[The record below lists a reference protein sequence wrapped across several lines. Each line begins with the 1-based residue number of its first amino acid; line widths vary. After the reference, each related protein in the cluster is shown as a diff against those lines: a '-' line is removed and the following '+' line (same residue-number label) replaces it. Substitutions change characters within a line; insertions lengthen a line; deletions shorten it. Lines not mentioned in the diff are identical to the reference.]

1 MQLWWNVYDKNRLC
15 KYTNQ
20 FHKQPC
26 DLPTFKSF
34 FSFFF
39 FSWWQTHSSKKGK
52 QYWFLSFVCYFSF
65 LQHIS
70 RPKIVVAE
78 NVRGTKDVKTNC
90 FPCQKLCR
98 KNLSQPLNWVF
109 PRLAPVLW
117 SFFLS
122 AADLPCNSSC
132 SFCWREPWRQRGA
145 MKLVTRNVKI

>member
-15 KYTNQ
+15 KHTNQ

-34 FSFFF
+34 FPFFF
-39 FSWWQTHSSKKGK
+39 QLVTDTFEQKRQTILISLVCLLF
-52 QYWFLSFVCYFSF
+52 FLFTTHFEAKNCRGWKCTRHQRCENQLLPV
-65 LQHIS
+65 
-70 RPKIVVAE
+70 PKIVQE
-78 NVRGTKDVKTNC
+78 
-90 FPCQKLCR
+90 KL
-98 KNLSQPLNWVF
+98 KQPLNWVF

-132 SFCWREPWRQRGA
+132 SFCWREPWRKRGA

>member
-15 KYTNQ
+15 KHTNQ

-34 FSFFF
+34 FPFFF
-39 FSWWQTHSSKKGK
+39 QLVTDTFEQKRQTILISLVCLLF
-52 QYWFLSFVCYFSF
+52 FLFTTHFEAKNCRGWKCTRHKRCENQLLPV
-65 LQHIS
+65 
-70 RPKIVVAE
+70 PKIVQE
-78 NVRGTKDVKTNC
+78 
-90 FPCQKLCR
+90 KL
-98 KNLSQPLNWVF
+98 KQPLNWVF

-132 SFCWREPWRQRGA
+132 SFCWREPWRKRGA

>member
-1 MQLWWNVYDKNRLC
+1 MFTIKTVF
-15 KYTNQ
+15 TNTQ
-20 FHKQPC
+20 TNFISNLAIYPLSKV
-26 DLPTFKSF
+26 F
-34 FSFFF
+34 FLFF

-65 LQHIS
+65 LQHIFEAKNC
-70 RPKIVVAE
+70 RGWKCTRHQRCENQLLPVPKIVQE
-78 NVRGTKDVKTNC
+78 
-90 FPCQKLCR
+90 KL
-98 KNLSQPLNWVF
+98 KQPLNWVF